1 MTSRFLV
8 KQNLRF
14 FEFFY
19 PYTAREGVFVC
30 GKSGETGWL
39 RAGQSSG
46 RNGQSDILW
55 RRQRLKCQTPIP
67 PTPALIQKVID

>member
-39 RAGQSSG
+39 RAGQSSAGMDNRIFSGGG
-46 RNGQSDILW
+46 RD
-55 RRQRLKCQTPIP
+55 
-67 PTPALIQKVID
+67 